1 MHDNNKGDYKPETK
15 LLTIK
20 VKSVHFHTEPF
31 NWTIVHY
38 TKAIYSWTHAAA
50 TTIDSDYTNS
60 LLVLSHF

>member
-15 LLTIK
+15 LVTIK

-38 TKAIYSWTHAAA
+38 TKAIYS
-50 TTIDSDYTNS
+50 
-60 LLVLSHF
+60 